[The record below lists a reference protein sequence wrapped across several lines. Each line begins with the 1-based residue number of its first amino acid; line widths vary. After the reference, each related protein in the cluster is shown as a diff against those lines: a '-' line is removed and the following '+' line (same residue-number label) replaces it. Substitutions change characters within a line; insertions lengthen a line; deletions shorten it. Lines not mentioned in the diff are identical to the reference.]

1 MFDLLGKLVTYLT
14 AFGQL
19 CVLIS
24 VIENLPMEMRERLT
38 EMREMDLQVQSKSEM
53 RGIQM
58 IIFCDKEMSTLT
70 LPIKSFS

>member
-1 MFDLLGKLVTYLT
+1 M
-14 AFGQL
+14 

-53 RGIQM
+53 RGILM
-58 IIFCDKEMSTLT
+58 IIFCDKEVSTFTLPMSTLSMVHEQT
-70 LPIKSFS
+70 